1 MTNFKIIAKYIKD
14 IEFKIP
20 NTKTFFMLSKDIS
33 KYKINIDITSNK
45 FKEKF
50 IEVEIMLSLSSAS
63 IEQEKIKTQIIFSAI
78 VELNSN
84 IKDKKELEKIILIH
98 VPKEVYPEI
107 RKTFIFFFE
116 MSGFKDIKIEEKV
129 DFQKLYLQKK
139 NQ

>member
-139 NQ
+139 SQ

>member
-20 NTKTFFMLSKDIS
+20 NNKTFFMLSKDIS

-78 VELNSN
+78 VELNPN

-139 NQ
+139 SQ

>member
-20 NTKTFFMLSKDIS
+20 NNKTFFMLSKDIS

-78 VELNSN
+78 VELNPN
-84 IKDKKELEKIILIH
+84 IKDKKELEKIILCD
-98 VPKEVYPEI
+98 VPDKIYPEI
-107 RKTFIFFFE
+107 EKTFLNLVHN
-116 MSGFKDIKIEEKV
+116 SGHPEIKLEKKV
-129 DFQKLYLQKK
+129 DFYKLYKEK
-139 NQ
+139 FN

>member
-78 VELNSN
+78 VELNPN

-139 NQ
+139 SQ

>member
-1 MTNFKIIAKYIKD
+1 MTNFKIIAKYIKN

-33 KYKINIDITSNK
+33 KYKINIDITSNQ
-45 FKEKF
+45 FKEKI
-50 IEVEIMLSLSSAS
+50 IEVETMLSLSSTTN
-63 IEQEKIKTQIIFSAI
+63 EQEKIKTQIIFSAI
-78 VELNSN
+78 VELDSN

-107 RKTFIFFFE
+107 RKAFIFFFE

-139 NQ
+139 SQ